1 MPPLGAGDVAV
12 AGGGVLVGKV
22 VAVAGSVATLVAPS
36 VTATVLVRPVVAVA
50 AGGSVAVGGKAVLVG
65 S

>member
-1 MPPLGAGDVAV
+1 M
-12 AGGGVLVGKV
+12 VGKV

-36 VTATVLVRPVVAVA
+36 VTATVLVGPVVAVA

-65 S
+65 R